1 MWAEMLVRNTL
12 SSYHKNYGHKAQ
24 AQVSYRAYPEP
35 TPKSADL
42 EKQKKKNS
50 DGEGLLSRKL
60 LLLLQGPT
68 VMWHSSNQKLKTVI
82 IKIPTATKITT
93 NSTPKSINDKPSSK

>member
-42 EKQKKKNS
+42 EKQKKKKKFRWGGFTQPKIAAS
-50 DGEGLLSRKL
+50 TSRPYCYVAFVK
-60 LLLLQGPT
+60 PK
-68 VMWHSSNQKLKTVI
+68 VENRNNKDSHSN
-82 IKIPTATKITT
+82 
-93 NSTPKSINDKPSSK
+93 